1 MRSRRES
8 GLWTKWTGAARMAA
22 LRWLAAAALCLS
34 AAVMPAGV
42 LLDVWAA
49 GDEETRVFDDAGL
62 FSRDETAELEEMI
75 EDVRDET
82 GFDAAVMT
90 TDDAQGKSARMYAAD
105 RYDELDLGVG
115 SDRSGVLFL
124 IDMDN
129 REIYL
134 LTTGKAIR
142 IFTDDRIDA
151 ILDEV
156 YGYARDGDYAA
167 GAETALEN
175 VVYYARQGIVS
186 GQYNYDED
194 TGHVSVH
201 RSVNALEFLL
211 ALAVSAAVAGGAVM
225 TVKRQYNMEED
236 PERIANYN
244 MAYRSSSEFI
254 MQPGSDRLLDTFVTT
269 MVIASAAPHNTGGG
283 SHMSSSGRSTT
294 FHSSSGRTHGG
305 GGRKF

>member
-1 MRSRRES
+1 MRSRRGT
-8 GLWTKWTGAARMAA
+8 GLWDKWIVAAHRNV
-22 LRWLAAAALCLS
+22 LRWLAVAVLWLI
-34 AAVMPAGV
+34 AAVVPAGI
-42 LLDVWAA
+42 LAQARTA
-49 GDEETRVFDDAGL
+49 GDGAMRVFDGAGL
-62 FSRDETAELEEMI
+62 FSRDETIALEEMI
-75 EDVRDET
+75 ADVRDET

-90 TDDAQGKSARMYAAD
+90 TDDAQGKSTRMYAAD

-134 LTTGKAIR
+134 LTSGKAIR
-142 IFTDDRIDA
+142 IFTDERIDA

-156 YGYARDGDYAA
+156 YVDARNGDYAA
-167 GAETALEN
+167 CAETALEN
-175 VVYYARQGIVS
+175 VAWYAQQGIVS
-186 GQYNYDED
+186 GQYNYDEE
-194 TGHVSVH
+194 TGRVSVH

-211 ALAVSAAVAGGAVM
+211 ALAVSFAVASGAVV

-236 PERIANYN
+236 PERIANN
-244 MAYRSSSEFI
+244 QMTYRSSAEFV
-254 MQPGSDRLLDTFVTT
+254 MQPASDRLLDTVVTT
-269 MVIASAAPHNTGGG
+269 MLIANAVQHASGGG
-283 SHMSSSGRSTT
+283 PHTSSSGRSTT